1 MAGMKDLF
9 CVFFYLLIC
18 IVVHA
23 VIQEYIL
30 DVSLQVKGEKHC
42 HVKDTLI
49 LKPFVLTLTVTNF
62 TL

>member
-30 DVSLQVKGEKHC
+30 DVSLKDKGEKHC

-49 LKPFVLTLTVTNF
+49 LKPFVN
-62 TL
+62 